1 MATVYTYTGDV
12 INSLHWCAS
21 SCAVSVLFWVNF
33 ISHCYALIVGYL
45 EIKLKTEQVASD
57 CRLPR
62 KHAFVQ
68 LSTNFS
74 KSIPTMAY
82 QTFFYQTWSCILIC
96 YTKTGP
102 ELFITYMQQLKEMI
116 NCPKQKVVNLEQQ
129 NNEVLM
135 LAKAI
140 REQQRKDARKNFAVD
155 NSPYKVSN

>member
-1 MATVYTYTGDV
+1 
-12 INSLHWCAS
+12 
-21 SCAVSVLFWVNF
+21 
-33 ISHCYALIVGYL
+33 
-45 EIKLKTEQVASD
+45 
-57 CRLPR
+57 
-62 KHAFVQ
+62 
-68 LSTNFS
+68 
-74 KSIPTMAY
+74 MAY